1 MRVHPLCMLMCAGLV
16 LAPPATAQDDPE
28 SIAFA
33 TYYRCDQSREARTDT
48 IYEEVIAPLWQ
59 KQVDAGRVT
68 SFGWAR
74 HWAGGDWRR
83 LNYIIGTD
91 LEAMVDAREAYI
103 EEVLND
109 YADEAR
115 EFNSICPSHDDYI
128 WYSVVGSE
136 PQNQLAQERAA
147 VGLTSYMICE
157 DETVADELV
166 QTAFAPIM
174 NRHVE
179 AGDIS
184 SWSWVEHNIG
194 GVYRRALVLDAASY
208 KAILN
213 YWNKLFEE
221 IEAEHPQLLRQFG
234 VACNS
239 HADYIWDLSANQ

>member
-1 MRVHPLCMLMCAGLV
+1 MYAGLV
-16 LAPPATAQDDPE
+16 LASPATAQDDAE

-33 TYYRCDQSREARTDT
+33 AYYRCDQSREARTDT

-59 KQVDAGRVT
+59 KQVDAGRINT
-68 SFGWAR
+68 FGWAR

-83 LNYIIGTD
+83 LSYIVGTD

-109 YADEAR
+109 HAEAAR

-128 WYSVVGSE
+128 WYTVASSQPPE
-136 PQNQLAQERAA
+136 QLAQERPAVALSSYLICDDEAA
-147 VGLTSYMICE
+147 
-157 DETVADELV
+157 ADELV
-166 QTAFAPIM
+166 ETAFAPIM

-184 SWSWVEHNIG
+184 SWMWLEHFVG

-208 KAILN
+208 KDILN
-213 YWNKLFEE
+213 YWNKLFED
-221 IEAEHPQLLRQFG
+221 IEAEHPELLRKYG
-234 VACNS
+234 EACVS
-239 HADYIWDLSANQ
+239 HTDYIWDLSANQ